1 MANTCSSP
9 KLPLLLSLP
18 CEVANVSTRAL
29 DLLSWSG
36 GRLSDGVQRAI
47 YHGAR
52 RRGLNQSE
60 IADLVDLSRS
70 HFANL
75 LSGRFGA
82 SAESAARIRD
92 FLIDGALTVGG
103 PS

>member
-1 MANTCSSP
+1 M
-9 KLPLLLSLP
+9 
-18 CEVANVSTRAL
+18 

-36 GRLSDGVQRAI
+36 GRLSDGALRAI
-47 YHGAR
+47 YHEAR
-52 RRGLNQSE
+52 RRGLTQSE
-60 IADLVDLSRS
+60 IADLVGLSRS

-92 FLIDGALTVGG
+92 FLIAAALTVGG
-103 PS
+103 SP